1 MDLISGLKSEFFRPL
16 VTLIVPGAISVA
28 PLVLLAQARIAAIGP
43 FWKDHP
49 AAFTAILLT
58 TIVAAGLVL
67 ENLGSRIEESIWDP
81 MLKRRNKSFD
91 EEWHEYLQLNTRDEI
106 VAQRY
111 LRSML
116 TRMKFELAAA
126 PAFMLHAIGLRAAN
140 RKLEF
145 LTGSE
150 LWSITAVLVLLS
162 GFLLWESYDGAYT
175 LSRLRRDVIAGVN
188 ANRRAA

>member
-28 PLVLLAQARIAAIGP
+28 PLVLLAQERIAAIGP

-67 ENLGSRIEESIWDP
+67 ENVGSRIEESIWDA
-81 MLKRRNKSFD
+81 MLKRKNKTFD

-126 PAFMLHAIGLRAAN
+126 PAFMLHAIGLHAAN
-140 RKLEF
+140 RRLEF
-145 LTGSE
+145 LTRSE
-150 LWSITAVLVLLS
+150 LWSITVVLVLLS